1 MGFILTRMSY
11 TYMIHFNYSHLV
23 TLASPPRLSL
33 IAFLF
38 PTIPPTV
45 VVCVCACGEG
55 EHKHAC
61 TTEGR
66 SGPGI
71 PGADIA
77 GVGEELALNLGP
89 LGKQGTLTSL
99 PRCTLRFFPPPP

>member
-45 VVCVCACGEG
+45 VVCVCMWGGGTQACLY
-55 EHKHAC
+55 H
-61 TTEGR
+61 R
-66 SGPGI
+66 
-71 PGADIA
+71 
-77 GVGEELALNLGP
+77 
-89 LGKQGTLTSL
+89 GKKRAWHSWS
-99 PRCTLRFFPPPP
+99 